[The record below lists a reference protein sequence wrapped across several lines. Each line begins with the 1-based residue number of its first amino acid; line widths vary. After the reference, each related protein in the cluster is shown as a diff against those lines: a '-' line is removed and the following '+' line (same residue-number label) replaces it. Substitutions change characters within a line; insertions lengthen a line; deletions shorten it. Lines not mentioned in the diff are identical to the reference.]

1 MRLRRDSTPKRA
13 TTGRG
18 QTLVEFAI
26 VFPLFWMVLVGLIE
40 FAFAFSSV
48 LTVSYASRNAA
59 LVAAEAGAAT
69 TADCAI
75 LWQIEKDV
83 QAPSAAAQ
91 IQTVNISWTDV
102 NGKDK
107 AGFVTTYT
115 RNSSVSINCV
125 LPGVTFAAPYQ
136 KTADGYPMSS
146 RCSILSGCAGHPTLD
161 TVGVKVTYRYV
172 YHTPY
177 GAVLG
182 GTGITL
188 ERASA
193 MRMEP
198 FQ

>member
-1 MRLRRDSTPKRA
+1 MRLRRA
-13 TTGRG
+13 TARTHETTERG

-59 LVAAEAGAAT
+59 LVAAEAGSVAS
-69 TADCAI
+69 ADCAI
-75 LWQIEKDV
+75 LWQVEKDV

-91 IQTVNISWTDV
+91 IQTVDISWTDA
-102 NGKDK
+102 NGVIK
-107 AGFVTTYT
+107 AGFTTTYT
-115 RNSSVSINCV
+115 RSNSVSINCV
-125 LPGVTFAAPYQ
+125 LPGVTFAAPYT
-136 KTADGYPMSS
+136 KTSDGYPVAT
-146 RCSILSGCAGHPTLD
+146 RCSIQSGCAGHPGLD

-188 ERASA
+188 ERSSA
-193 MRMEP
+193 MRIEP